1 VRVLIDKLAEL
12 LHREDGPAATEYAVL
27 LSLVIV
33 AAVITIGFFGTRVNE
48 LFADV
53 VAAGW

>member
-1 VRVLIDKLAEL
+1 MRVLIDKLAEL